1 MANSSST
8 SSSDRPQNGRIVFAC
23 VATALIL
30 GHIAFRPPVV
40 GAPALPARIPYN
52 QVVFTI
58 DPDLI
63 SGLSQ
68 RSRLIANGQG
78 LRGQVLGKGAF
89 NVLIIGGSTVQCA
102 LLDESDSL
110 VTRVIG
116 SLRETQREGRPI
128 RIATP
133 ARGGYRLKQI
143 NADLASLLAAEDTA
157 AQLVVAMPG
166 ANDLEEFVTG
176 VSWATDERGD
186 LVPEINPESPFSS
199 RNWAETYAGWYA
211 PGSTGAFAERVRS
224 AYAESP
230 WQGSL
235 DERKERIFQTHLRR
249 YDQSLSELARI
260 TNQADAPLM
269 LVTQPLNYAGNERGA
284 RVADWMPFY
293 YPKSG
298 VGFIPSP
305 ALFAELL
312 RRVNNH
318 TRAFSEVAGVPLL
331 DLDAELTGCADCFY
345 DQWHFN
351 VEGSKRAGRQI
362 AEFIDQPIR
371 RR

>member
-1 MANSSST
+1 MASSSST
-8 SSSDRPQNGRIVFAC
+8 SSSDRPQDGWIVFAC

-30 GHIAFRPPVV
+30 GHIVFRPPVV
-40 GAPALPARIPYN
+40 GAPALPARTPYE

-63 SGLSQ
+63 SGLSP
-68 RSRLIANGQG
+68 RSRLVANGQG

-102 LLDESDSL
+102 LLDETDSL
-110 VTRVIG
+110 VTRVFEN
-116 SLRETQREGRPI
+116 LREKRREGRPI

-133 ARGGYRLKQI
+133 ARGGYALRHI
-143 NADLASLLAAEDTA
+143 NADLASLLASENTA
-157 AQLVVAMPG
+157 AQLVVAMLG
-166 ANDLEEFVTG
+166 ANDLEQFVTG
-176 VSWATDERGD
+176 VPWATNERGD
-186 LVPEINPESPFSS
+186 LVPEIPPESPFSS
-199 RNWAETYAGWYA
+199 RNWTKTYAGWYA
-211 PGSTGAFAERVRS
+211 PGNTGAFAERVRL

-230 WQGSL
+230 WQDSL
-235 DERKERIFQTHLRR
+235 DERKKKLFQAHLRL
-249 YDQSLSELARI
+249 YDESLLDLAWI
-260 TNQADAPLM
+260 TKQADAPLI

-293 YPKSG
+293 FARSG

-312 RRVNNH
+312 GRINDH
-318 TRAFSEVAGVPLL
+318 TRAFSEVNGVPLL
-331 DLDAELTGCADCFY
+331 DLAAEMTGCADCYY

-351 VEGSKRAGRQI
+351 VEGAKRAGRRI
-362 AEFIDQPIR
+362 AVFIDEPPHR
-371 RR
+371 R